1 MVQITADTSTMLTPR
16 TGAEL
21 GVGIAPL
28 HVTIAGKTYREMD
41 EIFPPEFLR
50 IIYEGNLPTSSQP
63 SPADLEALFEKACAR
78 SPVLHISM
86 ADGLS
91 GSYASACAMRENMP
105 NKEYITVINSATL
118 CGPHGVIVRKA
129 HRLAREGLT
138 VEEILEGIRP
148 NLEHSKSFLI
158 PQDFD
163 YLRRGGRLSP
173 AAAKVGSLLRLVPLM
188 TQGEGGRNLEKAG
201 LCRNFTKAVEKCIE
215 SFRRMG
221 VGPDYVISVSH
232 ADTFEQGRKAYAML
246 SDAFPGAAM
255 ELLDLTCAFITQG
268 GPKCV
273 AIQACLRV

>member
-91 GSYASACAMRENMP
+91 GAYASACAMRENMP

-148 NLEHSKSFLI
+148 NLEGNKSFLI

-173 AAAKVGSLLRLVPLM
+173 LVSYVGKAIRLVPML
-188 TQGEGGRNLEKAG
+188 TQTEDGKQLTMAG
-201 LCRNFTKAVEKCIE
+201 VRR
-215 SFRRMG
+215 SFRQAIQYVGRALADRG
-221 VGPDYVISVSH
+221 VDDNWRIYISH
-232 ADTFEQGRKAYAML
+232 ADAMDLAEQAREILKEQFPDACYHILPL
-246 SDAFPGAAM
+246 SP
-255 ELLDLTCAFITQG
+255 AFITQG
-268 GPKCV
+268 GPGCV
-273 AIQACLRV
+273 AVQVIKP